1 MNNPVIFHD
10 SGAGGVPLGSLLPGE
25 QGRIIAVGMGI
36 GRQHHFRRMGLREGK
51 IVTVIATQ
59 PARGPF
65 VLEVDG
71 AQIAIGRGM
80 AMHILVEK
88 V

>member
-1 MNNPVIFHD
+1 MKNPVMFHG

-25 QGRIIAVGMGI
+25 RGRIIAVGMSM

-65 VLEVDG
+65 VLDVEG
-71 AQIAIGRGM
+71 SQIAIGRGM

-88 V
+88 L

>member
-1 MNNPVIFHD
+1 MKNPGVFHE
-10 SGAGGVPLGSLLPGE
+10 SGVGGVPLSSLLPGE
-25 QGRIIAVGMGI
+25 QGRIIAVGMGM
-36 GRQHHFRRMGLREGK
+36 GGQHHFRRMGLREGK

-65 VLEVDG
+65 VLDVEG

-88 V
+88 L

>member
-1 MNNPVIFHD
+1 MKNPRVFHV
-10 SGAGGVPLGSLLPGE
+10 SGAGGVPLSSLLPGE

-65 VLEVDG
+65 VLDIEG

-88 V
+88 L

>member
-1 MNNPVIFHD
+1 MKNPGVFHE
-10 SGAGGVPLGSLLPGE
+10 SGAGSVLLSSLLPGE
-25 QGRIIAVGMGI
+25 QGRIIAVGMGM
-36 GRQHHFRRMGLREGK
+36 GRQHHLRRMGLREGK

-59 PARGPF
+59 PAHGPF
-65 VLEVDG
+65 VLEIDG

-80 AMHILVEK
+80 ALHILVEK

>member
-1 MNNPVIFHD
+1 MKNPGVFHV
-10 SGAGGVPLGSLLPGE
+10 SGAGGVPLSSLLPGE

-65 VLEVDG
+65 VLDIEG

-88 V
+88 L

>member
-1 MNNPVIFHD
+1 MKNPVRFQEL
-10 SGAGGVPLGSLLPGE
+10 GAGGVPLSSLLPGE
-25 QGRIIAVGMGI
+25 QGRIIAVGMGA
-36 GRQHHFRRMGLREGK
+36 GRQHHFRQMGLREGK

-65 VLEVDG
+65 VLEIEG

-88 V
+88 I